1 MEQYIETEERNGL
14 TIRIFPDY
22 DSENPFRAWDQLG
35 TFWHWH
41 RRYDLGSG
49 EIEDCAREALEH
61 GGWEGLDKHLRRHHG
76 ATQIVPVGM
85 YDHGG
90 ITVYEG
96 GRHPFDSMGWDS
108 GTVGVLFD
116 TTEGRRTCGTPDELI
131 RECLLGELKTYDQHL
146 TGDVYGYTIEDQT
159 GAVVDSCWGFFGID
173 YAREEAR
180 SAADY
185 TPQIAPGIV

>member
-1 MEQYIETEERNGL
+1 MDAIETEERNGL
-14 TIRIFPDY
+14 TIRIYPDY

-41 RRYDLGSG
+41 RRYDLGNG
-49 EIEDCAREALEH
+49 RIEACALPALEQ
-61 GGWEGLDKHLRRHHG
+61 GWDALVKHLKRHHG
-76 ATQIVPVGM
+76 ATQVISVGM

-96 GRHPFDSMGWDS
+96 SRHPFDAQGWDS

-116 TTEGRRTCGTPDELI
+116 TTEGRRMCGTPDDLI

-146 TGDVYGYTIEDQT
+146 TGDVYYYEVEDQS
-159 GAVVDSCWGFFGID
+159 GEVIDSCSGFYGLE

-180 SAADY
+180 AAADSADL
-185 TPQIAPGIV
+185 IAPGVGR